1 MARTTKKTAAKS
13 TKKAASKATSAQT
26 VTRVE
31 RMEDR
36 GGNEESLFE
45 RLSASFQKNQS
56 FFNIVLGGLIVVVLG
71 VLLFNYFNRPEE
83 ELAGPAQQTEIAED
97 ENGDVKKENLP
108 GNYTVK
114 EGDTLFSIAQNY
126 FDDGYKYVELV
137 KTNNLANENS
147 LVVGQVITIPKI
159 GDDGQAVAQ
168 ATPSPEST
176 VEPTATPEAPTA
188 PTPPAAPTPPEAP
201 SAPTPTEGAVG
212 GAENAT
218 IWGEKLTGDT
228 YTVQPGDWL
237 SKIAGR
243 AYGDP
248 QAYGR
253 IAQAN
258 NISNPDAIEVGM
270 VLKIPR

>member
-1 MARTTKKTAAKS
+1 MARTTKKSTAKP
-13 TKKAASKATSAQT
+13 TKKAASRTTSSQT

-45 RLSASFQKNQS
+45 RLSASFQRNQS

-83 ELAGPAQQTEIAED
+83 ELAGPAQQTESTVD
-97 ENGDVKKENLP
+97 DNGDVRKENLP
-108 GNYTVK
+108 GKYTVK

-126 FDDGYKYVELV
+126 YDDGYKYPELV
-137 KTNNLANENS
+137 ETNSLANENAIT
-147 LVVGQVITIPKI
+147 VGQVLDIPKL
-159 GDDGQAVAQ
+159 GDEGQAVAQ
-168 ATPSPEST
+168 ATPTPEPT
-176 VEPTATPEAPTA
+176 TAPDAPTEPTAPEAPTP
-188 PTPPAAPTPPEAP
+188 PTPPTPE
-201 SAPTPTEGAVG
+201 EGATG

-218 IWGEKLTGDT
+218 IWGEKITGDT
-228 YTVQPGDWL
+228 YTVQADDWL

-243 AYGDP
+243 AYGDITAF
-248 QAYGR
+248 QR

-258 NISNPDAIEVGM
+258 NITNPDTIEVGM